1 MFSGCAAN
9 LSLLSF
15 LHTSDIHLST
25 SIHPSVHPGGD
36 KATLPAGNNFGHVV
50 RNELQQLQ
58 EELMRRATERVATH
72 TYRVDSYA
80 EMKKQL
86 SEGGRHDIGFFLA
99 PWKDDAANEAQIKED
114 CRATIRCYPLDLNA
128 NPEAVATR
136 KCFYSGEPAT
146 HIALF
151 ARAF

>member
-1 MFSGCAAN
+1 MQT
-9 LSLLSF
+9 
-15 LHTSDIHLST
+15 H
-25 SIHPSVHPGGD
+25 GGAGGP
-36 KATLPAGNNFGHVV
+36 KETLPAGNNFGHVV
-50 RNELQQLQ
+50 RNELDALQ
-58 EELMRRATERVATH
+58 EELMKRATERVAGH
-72 TYRVDSYA
+72 TYRVDTYA
-80 EMKKQL
+80 EMKQRL
-86 SEGGRHDIGFFLA
+86 AEGDRNDIGFFLA
-99 PWKDDAANEAQIKED
+99 PWKDDAKNEAAIKED

>member
-1 MFSGCAAN
+1 M
-9 LSLLSF
+9 SLWGSSTVS
-15 LHTSDIHLST
+15 HTSRTHA
-25 SIHPSVHPGGD
+25 HPTRNPGGD
-36 KATLPAGNNFGHVV
+36 KATLPAGNNFGHVI
-50 RNELQQLQ
+50 RNELSQLQ
-58 EELMRRATERVATH
+58 EELMKRATERVAAH

-80 EMKKQL
+80 AMKQQL
-86 SEGGRHDIGFFLA
+86 AEGGRHDIGFFLA
-99 PWKDDAANEAQIKED
+99 PWKDDAANEAAIKED